1 MKKILA
7 FAIAAGMLASC
18 SNEDEP
24 QLQADGVALGVSSA
38 SLETVVTKTST
49 TIVTDGATIGVYRL
63 ALNGYAQA
71 YSEFYYDGTATTPAW
86 TIRNTA
92 DNIYLNNNDA
102 TVCACTPYD
111 VLNANPAAIELTPQ
125 VYDPDK
131 DLSYSG
137 LVTTVNNV
145 ENRFVFPAMIH
156 AYAQITF
163 AIEKD
168 ATYTGTG
175 LVTAIS
181 MTGTEIYENAALN
194 ITTGTPAYTNG
205 AGSVTLPFTGLN
217 IAALASGDS
226 PVATQSFFMI
236 PATFNAASTMQFEF
250 TVDGKT
256 MRCTIAPT
264 VTPFEDLTALAAGT
278 NYKFTVTIKGTSLI
292 VNSVSVTDWIDETI
306 LNPLE
311 PNPVQ
316 ID

>member
-1 MKKILA
+1 MKRILA
-7 FAIAAGMLASC
+7 FAVAAGMLASC

-24 QLQADGVALGVSSA
+24 QLQTDGVALGVSSA
-38 SLETVVTKTST
+38 SLESVVTKAT
-49 TIVTDGATIGVYRL
+49 TDLVADGATIGVFRL
-63 ALNGYAQA
+63 AAGGYDQQNNV
-71 YSEFYYDGTATTPAW
+71 EFYYVAATPAW
-86 TIRNTA
+86 NIRNTA
-92 DNIYLNNNDA
+92 NNIYLNNNNA
-102 TVCACTPYD
+102 TVCAYTPYD
-111 VLNANPAAIELTPQ
+111 VLNVNPAAIELTPQ

-145 ENRFVFPAMIH
+145 DNRVDFPAMTH

-236 PATFNAASTMQFEF
+236 PATFNATSTMQFEF

-264 VTPFEDLTALAAGT
+264 MAPFEDLTALAAGT

-292 VNSVSVTDWIDETI
+292 VNSVSVTNWIDETI
-306 LNPLE
+306 VNPLE
-311 PNPVQ
+311 PDPVQ